1 MIVHLLSVK
10 WKCPAPLEK
19 NYYMSE
25 EYDDKSNDQLQL
37 VVHHPQWYSGVQEV
51 SLSIPL

>member
-10 WKCPAPLEK
+10 RKCPAHWR
-19 NYYMSE
+19 NINVSE
-25 EYDDKSNDQLQL
+25 EYDDKSDDQLQL
-37 VVHHPQWYSGVQEV
+37 VVHHSQWHSGIQEV